1 MWTQAQLFHC
11 FERGR
16 DPGLIDGGVQIGL
29 AAKAGGR
36 GGSPNVVEHCLVAV
50 QGVTGPVATN
60 EIEHAMLDQV
70 PFGGPGG

>member
-1 MWTQAQLFHC
+1 MWTQAQLSQC
-11 FERGR
+11 FEWGR

-60 EIEHAMLDQV
+60 QVEHAMLDQV